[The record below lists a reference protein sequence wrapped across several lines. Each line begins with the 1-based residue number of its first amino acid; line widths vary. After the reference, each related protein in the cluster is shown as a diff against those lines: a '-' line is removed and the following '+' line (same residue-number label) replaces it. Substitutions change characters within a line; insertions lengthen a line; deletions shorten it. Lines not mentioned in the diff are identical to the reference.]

1 MDRASETRL
10 NPVFFVKPSE
20 FRAWLEKHHDKTRE
34 VWVGFHKRS
43 SGRPSITWPE
53 SVDEA
58 LCFGW
63 IDAVRKS
70 VDEARYTIRFT
81 RRKPGSVWSAVNIE
95 RAKELVNLGRMQPA
109 GLKAFEQRTDE
120 RSAIYSYEQRQSA
133 ELSGTFEDQ
142 FRANKKAWEF
152 FLAQAPWYRRAAA
165 FWVLSAKKDE
175 TQLKRLAKLIEDSEH
190 QRTVPPLTR
199 RQRLE

>member
-1 MDRASETRL
+1 
-10 NPVFFVKPSE
+10 
-20 FRAWLEKHHDKTRE
+20 
-34 VWVGFHKRS
+34 
-43 SGRPSITWPE
+43 
-53 SVDEA
+53 
-58 LCFGW
+58 
-63 IDAVRKS
+63 
-70 VDEARYTIRFT
+70 
-81 RRKPGSVWSAVNIE
+81 
-95 RAKELVNLGRMQPA
+95 MQPA

-133 ELSGTFEDQ
+133 ELTGAFEKQ

>member
-1 MDRASETRL
+1 MDHGQTSR
-10 NPVFFVKPSE
+10 NPVFFAKPSE

-133 ELSGTFEDQ
+133 ELSGAFEKQ

-175 TQLKRLAKLIEDSEH
+175 TQLKRLAKLIKDSEH

>member
-10 NPVFFVKPSE
+10 NPVFFAKPSE
-20 FRAWLEKHHDKTRE
+20 FRAWLEKHHDKARE

-133 ELSGTFEDQ
+133 ELSGAFEKQ